1 MEMVAATV
9 EVERAAAMGAEA
21 TVVGWEE
28 VLRAVEAVEVVREVV
43 TAVGATVAR
52 EAAGMAVGWAVAVME
67 AV

>member
-1 MEMVAATV
+1 MVAATV
-9 EVERAAAMGAEA
+9 EVGRAAAMGAEA

-43 TAVGATVAR
+43 TAGGATVAR